1 MTEEHKYYS
10 IGKVS
15 SICDVPIKTLRYYD
29 QIGLL
34 VPQYRK
40 ANSGYRYYEH
50 QQLLTLHIIR
60 KLRILGISLKDIQQI
75 ICNCDCAAM
84 EHCIVS
90 RMNQIS
96 QCIEEMQE
104 QFSIG
109 EKLLQ
114 RLKTGI
120 FFLQIKGNQNDLIQI
135 EKIPVSNVIST
146 HKLQLNYQ
154 NSDVSIDRWSEL
166 IELAKKHN
174 LKTTGSIILTYHNKP
189 LEQFYNRDCDL
200 ESCIQVDE
208 SKPGNEFKQF
218 GGFLAATA
226 IHVGK
231 NEEIVQTHVKA
242 IRWLK
247 QQGYLID
254 GPISEEYIVSPIDV
268 SDEEEH
274 ITKIIIPIK
283 KAK

>member
-1 MTEEHKYYS
+1 
-10 IGKVS
+10 
-15 SICDVPIKTLRYYD
+15 
-29 QIGLL
+29 
-34 VPQYRK
+34 
-40 ANSGYRYYEH
+40 
-50 QQLLTLHIIR
+50 
-60 KLRILGISLKDIQQI
+60 
-75 ICNCDCAAM
+75 M

-146 HKLQLNYQ
+146 RKLQLNYQ

-218 GGFLAATA
+218 GGFSC
-226 IHVGK
+226 HSYPCGK
-231 NEEIVQTHVKA
+231 ERRNRSDSCKSHKMVETT
-242 IRWLK
+242 R
-247 QQGYLID
+247 
-254 GPISEEYIVSPIDV
+254 V
-268 SDEEEH
+268 SD
-274 ITKIIIPIK
+274 
-283 KAK
+283 